1 MTVQSLGYLVLD
13 TAHCEQWSAFGED
26 ILGMD
31 VNTIDRGGVG
41 LRMDEHVWRIALQ
54 PSTRDDVA
62 VIGWQVADDAALA
75 IAADTL
81 AACGIK
87 AERHE
92 ADEHCALRA
101 VATLLAFEDPS
112 GQAVEVFHTR
122 TCNHAPRRDARE
134 HGFVTGELGLGHV
147 FNIVNNFQATCDLY
161 ERLGFRLSDHM
172 AERKIRFYRCNP
184 RQHSLALADA
194 SANLGMSPGFGH
206 FMVEV
211 DDMDTV
217 GRARDRCAEL
227 SVPVE
232 YELGRHTNDQ
242 MFSFYP
248 RTPSGFA
255 AEIGWGGLRVDE
267 ATWQVTEMLQD
278 SVWGH
283 HKLSTDAS

>member
-1 MTVQSLGYLVLD
+1 
-13 TAHCEQWSAFGED
+13 
-26 ILGMD
+26 
-31 VNTIDRGGVG
+31 
-41 LRMDEHVWRIALQ
+41 
-54 PSTRDDVA
+54 
-62 VIGWQVADDAALA
+62 
-75 IAADTL
+75 
-81 AACGIK
+81 
-87 AERHE
+87 
-92 ADEHCALRA
+92 
-101 VATLLAFEDPS
+101 
-112 GQAVEVFHTR
+112 
-122 TCNHAPRRDARE
+122 
-134 HGFVTGELGLGHV
+134 
-147 FNIVNNFQATCDLY
+147 
-161 ERLGFRLSDHM
+161 
-172 AERKIRFYRCNP
+172 
-184 RQHSLALADA
+184 
-194 SANLGMSPGFGH
+194 MSPGFGH

>member
-13 TAHCEQWSAFGED
+13 IAQHEQWRAFGEN

-31 VNTIDRGGVG
+31 VTNIDRDCVG
-41 LRMDEHVWRIALQ
+41 LRMDEHVWRIALR
-54 PSTRDDVA
+54 PSIRDEVA
-62 VIGWQVADDAALA
+62 VIGWQVADAAALA
-75 IAADTL
+75 TTADTL
-81 AACGIK
+81 TACGIK
-87 AERHE
+87 AQLHE
-92 ADEHCALRA
+92 DDGLCALRG
-101 VATLLAFEDPS
+101 VDMLLAFEDPS
-112 GQAVEVFHTR
+112 GQTVEVFHTR
-122 TCNHAPRRDARE
+122 QCDHLPRCNAHE
-134 HGFVTGELGLGHV
+134 HGFITGELGLGHIFSV
-147 FNIVNNFQATCDLY
+147 VNNFQATCELY
-161 ERLGFRLSDHM
+161 QRLNFRLSDHM
-172 AERKIRFYRCNP
+172 ADDKIRFYRCNP

-194 SANLGMSPGFGH
+194 SANLGMSPGFDH

-211 DDMDTV
+211 DDMDAV

-227 SVPVE
+227 RVPVE

-248 RTPSGFA
+248 RTPSGFS

-267 ATWQVTEMLQD
+267 ATWQVTEISQG